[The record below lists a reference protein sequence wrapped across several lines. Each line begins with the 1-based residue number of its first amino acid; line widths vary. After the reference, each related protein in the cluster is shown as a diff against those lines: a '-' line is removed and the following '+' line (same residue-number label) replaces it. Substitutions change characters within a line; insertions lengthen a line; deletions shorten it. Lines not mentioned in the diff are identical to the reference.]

1 MLRKIGITMVAG
13 TILFT
18 GGVPA
23 AAEFQPS
30 VDTLILV
37 DAETGQILFE
47 QNVENPLPPASMT
60 KMMSEYLILEAV
72 NNGEISWD
80 DEIEVNDFLA
90 ALSHDQSLS
99 NVMMRTDDQYT
110 VEELYESVAIYSANA
125 STMALAAHISG
136 SEGEF
141 VESMNERG
149 KEIGMGE
156 LLREAGA
163 EYGMEELSEISEAE
177 HGDFQFVNS
186 TGLPNRLLEG
196 NHPEGTGEEE
206 DNYMSAKAA
215 ATLAYHLVNDYPEV
229 LDTASIP
236 FKTFREGT
244 TDEIQMQNWNWMLEG
259 TQYSDL
265 DYEYIDGLKT
275 GFTDAAGYTFT
286 GTAERDGQRFISVVM
301 GADSEPHRFQET
313 KSIMEWGFENFEEA
327 EIFPENMTLSSHE
340 TLPVTKG
347 EEEEVSIA
355 STDSVTQLVM
365 DGDEENYTYSVELD
379 EELLTENGELE
390 APVEEGTVVGQ
401 MVVEYEGDRE
411 ISYLQGEE
419 AGNSRVDIVTT
430 GAVERS
436 GWISLT
442 MNNVGSFFSGVWSNV
457 SNTVKG
463 WL

>member
-30 VDTLILV
+30 VETLILV
-37 DAETGQILFE
+37 DADTGQILFE

-72 NNGEISWD
+72 NNGDIAWD
-80 DEIEVNDFLA
+80 DEIEVNEFLA
-90 ALSHDQSLS
+90 GLSHNQSLS
-99 NVMMRTDDQYT
+99 NVMMRIEDQYT

-125 STMALAAHISG
+125 STMALAAHIAG

-141 VESMNERG
+141 VELMNERG
-149 KEIGMGE
+149 EELGMGE

-163 EYGMEELSEISEAE
+163 EYGMEELVEISEAG

-196 NHPEGTGEEE
+196 NQPEGTGPEE
-206 DNYMSAKAA
+206 DNYMSAKAT

-236 FKTFREGT
+236 AKTFREGT
-244 TDEIQMQNWNWMLEG
+244 SDEIHMQNWNWMLEG

-265 DYEYIDGLKT
+265 DYEYADGLKT
-275 GFTDAAGYTFT
+275 GFTEAAGYTFT
-286 GTAERDGQRFISVVM
+286 GTAERDGQRLISVVM

-313 KSIMEWGFENFEEA
+313 ESVMEWGFENFEEV
-327 EIFPENMTLSSHE
+327 EIFPENMTLSSQE
-340 TLPVTKG
+340 TLPVAKG

-355 STDSVTQLVM
+355 STDGVTQLVM
-365 DGDEENYTYSVELD
+365 DGEEEDYTYSIELD
-379 EELLTENGELE
+379 EELLTEDGKLE

-411 ISYLQGEE
+411 VSYLEGEE

-430 GAVERS
+430 GSVERA

-463 WL
+463 WF